1 MENATKALLI
11 AAAVLVAIIIISLG
25 VAIVSGARD
34 QINKSSDALDDA
46 EVEAFNSKFSSYEGG
61 NVSGTRVKTL
71 VKTAYQQ
78 NLKEEDES
86 RRVTVKLEGSKENNG
101 TLISTDEKNLKDNSQ
116 SINTGSRYSVKFETK
131 KSGMIE
137 TIILTELSNNSNSG
151 NGGSNN

>member
-25 VAIVSGARD
+25 VTIVSGARN

-46 EVEAFNSKFSSYEGG
+46 EVEAFNSKFSSYEGTS
-61 NVSGTRVKTL
+61 VSGTRVKAL

-78 NLKEEDES
+78 NQKEDDES
-86 RRVTVKLEGSKENNG
+86 RKVTVKIGTEVILDKNTTTDPSSK
-101 TLISTDEKNLKDNSQ
+101 IK
-116 SINTGSRYSVKFETK
+116 TGERYSVSFDTK

-137 TIILTELSNNSNSG
+137 TINLTLITTG
-151 NGGSNN
+151 N

>member
-25 VAIVSGARD
+25 VTIVSGARN

-61 NVSGTRVKTL
+61 SVSGTRVKTL

-78 NLKEEDES
+78 NQKEDDDSRKVVIKNGED
-86 RRVTVKLEGSKENNG
+86 VILDT
-101 TLISTDEKNLKDNSQ
+101 TTDSDPSGKIE
-116 SINTGSRYSVKFETK
+116 TGSRYSVSFTTK

-137 TIILTELSNNSNSG
+137 TIQLNKIN
-151 NGGSNN
+151 

>member
-25 VAIVSGARD
+25 VTIVSGARN

-61 NVSGTRVKTL
+61 SVSGTRVKTL

-78 NLKEEDES
+78 NQKEDDES
-86 RRVTVKLEGSKENNG
+86 RRVNVKNG
-101 TLISTDEKNLKDNSQ
+101 DELILDSTAANPDDPSGKIK
-116 SINTGSRYSVKFETK
+116 TGSRYSVKFTTK

-137 TIILTELSNNSNSG
+137 TIELKEITNSNN
-151 NGGSNN
+151 